1 MDSIIHMDLDSFFVS
16 VSRLIK
22 PELIGKPVIVGGGD
36 RGVVAA
42 CSYETRVFGVHS
54 AMPIK
59 QAKRLCPDAII
70 IRGDY
75 DEYSKR
81 SDEVTEI
88 IRESVPVYERASID
102 EFYMDLTGMDQYF
115 GCYRFAT
122 ELRQRIIRETGLPI
136 SFGMSKNKTVS
147 KIATDEVKPNNQ
159 MQVPYG
165 EEKIF
170 LAPLSIKKIPM
181 IGDKTYLLLRNMGIE
196 KVQTLQEMPPE
207 LLQRVMGEN
216 GLVIWKKAN
225 GIDNTPVESYSE
237 QKSISTEETFEQD
250 TIDVQMLNSILVAMA
265 EKLCFRLRSENKL
278 TSCITVKIR
287 YSNFDTHTMQ
297 HRIPYTCN
305 DHTLIARVK
314 ELFEKLYSRRML
326 IRLIGVKMSHL
337 VGGGHQINLFEDSE
351 ALLNL
356 YYRMDK
362 MRLLY
367 GEDKI
372 HRAAAMGFSLRA
384 FNPFNGVSG
393 SPAALQKPEQD
404 AGVILPSIKSVGH
417 LFNLKSAR
425 DKLAKMNGEEEVKVN
440 EYILL
445 LDLPQSVKR
454 EVNVIR
460 QQLQEEHHIV
470 QPPGPGP
477 NITLL
482 HFLLPETEEEKIA
495 ERIAAVINYCEPF
508 DVQLKNFR
516 MVKDQSVYIEV
527 VCPSIAGLVRAFRT
541 ATVLPPSRTFFAW
554 KPRLTVVRRLNE
566 HTFAKVKNS
575 LRGKSFDSSF
585 IASGVTL
592 MKHEAAFSSYEV
604 VGEFGMNI

>member
-1 MDSIIHMDLDSFFVS
+1 MKSIAHLDLDAFFVS
-16 VSRLIK
+16 VSRLMNPK
-22 PELIGKPVIVGGGD
+22 LVGLPVIVGGGD

-102 EFYMDLTGMDQYF
+102 EFYMDLTGMDQFF
-115 GCYRFAT
+115 GCYKYAT
-122 ELRQRIIRETGLPI
+122 ELRQRIMKETGLPI

-147 KIATDEVKPNNQ
+147 KIATDEAKPNNQ
-159 MQVPYG
+159 MQILYG
-165 EEKIF
+165 EEKSF

-196 KVQTLQEMPPE
+196 KVLTLQEMPPE
-207 LLQRVMGEN
+207 LLQRVLGDN

-225 GIDNTPVESYSE
+225 GIDNSPVEQYSE
-237 QKSISTEETFEQD
+237 QKSLSTEETFDQD
-250 TIDVQMLNSILVAMA
+250 TIDVTKLNSILVAMT
-265 EKLCFRLRSENKL
+265 EKLCFRLRSENRL
-278 TSCITVKIR
+278 TSCITVKLR

-297 HRIPYTCN
+297 SRIPYTCS
-305 DHTLIARVK
+305 DHTIIARVK

-326 IRLIGVKMSHL
+326 IRLIGVRMSHL

-351 ALLNL
+351 AILNL

-372 HRAAAMGFSLRA
+372 HRAAAMGFSLRS

-393 SPAALQKPEQD
+393 SPAALQKPDEEQ
-404 AGVILPSIKSVGH
+404 GVILPSIKSVNR

-425 DKLAKMNGEEEVKVN
+425 DSLAKANGEEEVKVN
-440 EYILL
+440 EYILI
-445 LDLPQSVKR
+445 LDLPQSIKR
-454 EVNVIR
+454 EVEALR
-460 QQLQEEHHIV
+460 QQLEKEHGAV

-477 NITLL
+477 HITLL
-482 HFLLPETEEEKIA
+482 HFLLPETEEENIT
-495 ERIAAVINYCEPF
+495 ERITQVTTYCEPF
-508 DVQLKNFR
+508 EVILKNFR
-516 MVKDQSVYIEV
+516 TVKDQSIYIEV
-527 VCPSIAGLVRAFRT
+527 ICPSIAGLMRAFRLAT
-541 ATVLPPSRTFFAW
+541 ALPPSRTFFAW

-566 HTFAKVKNS
+566 HTFTKVKNS
-575 LRGKSFDSSF
+575 LRRKTFDDSF
-585 IASGVTL
+585 ISGSLTL
-592 MKHEAAFSSYEV
+592 LKHEAAFSSYEV
-604 VGEFGMNI
+604 VAEFGMG